1 MNDHN
6 NAISNNKIAG
16 KIIPA
21 IISVIILVSFDQI
34 AKNIV
39 DNHLSLYDSIDV
51 IPDILQIYYIR
62 NSGAAWGILQNMQ
75 ILFYIITSICL
86 IFLLYTYIKLS
97 INNCFKILRIL
108 IIFLFSGALGNFIDR
123 IRFQYVI
130 DFIYFKLINFP
141 VFNIADCY
149 VTVSVFIILF
159 LFIFIYKEDDF
170 NNIHEAIF

>member
-39 DNHLSLYDSIDV
+39 DNHFSLYGSIDV

-159 LFIFIYKEDDF
+159 LFIFIYNEDDF